1 MATKHTHASITDPGI
16 RYILARDLWVL
27 RISMR
32 KCNQP
37 MKSDWVW
44 GIRMGLET
52 MARRMEDWQRIGPEY
67 LTPKYY
73 GVKQ

>member
-32 KCNQP
+32 RAGEP
-37 MKSDWVW
+37 MKSPWVH
-44 GIRMGLET
+44 GIIIGLET
-52 MARRMEDWQRIGPEY
+52 MARRMDDWQRIGPEY
-67 LTPKYY
+67 LTAKYY